1 MLPLD
6 EDSPRKEVRTIAI
19 AVVTA
24 ALTSLATGLVGWA
37 IDEMKAR
44 RQARPSENESEVKP

>member
-1 MLPLD
+1 MILD
-6 EDSPRKEVRTIAI
+6 EDQPKNEARTIAI

-37 IDEMKAR
+37 IDEMKER
-44 RQARPSENESEVKP
+44 RKRPQETESK